1 MNLDKLIFENL
12 CDDLKLISWGRLSN
26 TELAQLSRSV
36 NYASR
41 KVEQE
46 LIKREMIAW
55 GDKQVFTC
63 DQHKK
68 GAGQNDR

>member
-12 CDDLKLISWGRLSN
+12 CDDLKLIQWGKLSN

-41 KVEQE
+41 KIDKE
-46 LIKREMIAW
+46 LIKREMIESEVRA
-55 GDKQVFTC
+55 GVRV
-63 DQHKK
+63 HYIK
-68 GAGQNDR
+68 GVGQNDR